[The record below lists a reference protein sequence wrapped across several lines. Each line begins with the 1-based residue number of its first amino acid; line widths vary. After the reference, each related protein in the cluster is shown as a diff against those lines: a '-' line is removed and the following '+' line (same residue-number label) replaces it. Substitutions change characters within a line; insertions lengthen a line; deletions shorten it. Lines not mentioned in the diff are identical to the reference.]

1 MIKPF
6 TRSSVKVLA
15 RTEKDFGKQITYST
29 MDIFHWEDIDFSRFT
44 FNANDGPQVVPF
56 NSKVKKYITLQI
68 TVKND
73 GLNEGFGVFGIIK
86 RFTKGNFV
94 KN

>member
-1 MIKPF
+1 MQQMTANLTSKANPN
-6 TRSSVKVLA
+6 TGMSGGDMMAYYRQA
-15 RTEKDFGKQITYST
+15 
-29 MDIFHWEDIDFSRFT
+29 MANAMEDEALSLIH
-44 FNANDGPQVVPF
+44 
-56 NSKVKKYITLQI
+56 IL
-68 TVKND
+68 KND